1 MHRAKYG
8 KRQPTQALLFK
19 CASYLPVELLTA
31 NEKCVTSGM
40 EDYKRAQFLN
50 EHAAGLETNMDWTS
64 LGCNTDCHEPVI
76 SSQRLEL
83 SKTISEP

>member
-1 MHRAKYG
+1 MENVNQHKLYFSNVPRIC
-8 KRQPTQALLFK
+8 LWNF
-19 CASYLPVELLTA
+19 LTA

-50 EHAAGLETNMDWTS
+50 EHAAGLETNMGWTS